1 MIGPLLGTW
10 VGQHM
15 RRPRPAAYAMC
26 RVGIDIRATP
36 LATLL
41 ILIWDQDCSNYHFWG
56 VSTSVGTLVESYQLV
71 IMHSAE
77 IVGHDYHFDLGLDLF
92 WSRNVGYHFDIQ
104 FDIIGLIVLCWG
116 WS

>member
-1 MIGPLLGTW
+1 M
-10 VGQHM
+10 
-15 RRPRPAAYAMC
+15 
-26 RVGIDIRATP
+26 
-36 LATLL
+36 
-41 ILIWDQDCSNYHFWG
+41 
-56 VSTSVGTLVESYQLV
+56 

-77 IVGHDYHFDLGLDLF
+77 IVGHDHYFDLGSDLF